1 MKVYIAYHCYYN
13 YCDEFCAVAHVFDC
27 EVKALLWKDEIDS
40 TETEYRTYEEK
51 EVE

>member
-1 MKVYIAYHCYYN
+1 MKVYIAYDCYYN
-13 YCDEFCAVAHVFDC
+13 YCDEFCIVTHVFDC
-27 EVKALLWKDEIDS
+27 EFKALLWKDEIDS